1 MEEIVFIFFFWGGV
15 GGGGVVCKLTL
26 IKSTLQFAYLFSLS
40 STYSSEGG

>member
-1 MEEIVFIFFFWGGV
+1 MEEIVFIFFLG